1 MLGSRPRSSAL
12 PMNSSIKQLH
22 FELPASCSP
31 APQVPYQRS
40 TGKQHTRPQ
49 QNRLAD
55 PGALLAGGTVPDW
68 IASLRVLLRCDFALL
83 LVHAHLKDLS
93 QVQRLAVRG
102 LRNLLPATESVGND
116 QGFFRRAAHGG
127 KQHAF
132 ATGQGNFEVVPL
144 FIAESTRH
152 P

>member
-1 MLGSRPRSSAL
+1 M
-12 PMNSSIKQLH
+12 
-22 FELPASCSP
+22 
-31 APQVPYQRS
+31 
-40 TGKQHTRPQ
+40 TG
-49 QNRLAD
+49 
-55 PGALLAGGTVPDW
+55 GAVPDW
-68 IASLRVLLRCDFALL
+68 IGGLRVLLRCDFALL

-127 KQHAF
+127 KQHAL

-152 P
+152 PTAARIEHLVIQAGLVEDLLLVGKLHDGLVVAMRLYDGFAVNT